1 MNWLPWEVSQNTDL
15 MKAWVVLFI
24 FLLMLA
30 APRLFTFGSAQAPSD
45 QSRFY
50 GPDIPDTVSPFPGE
64 TAENMPVYN
73 PSVLFMIQELLS
85 GHEVLMEF
93 FPTDSLIF
101 ILTVTREAAGINIA
115 RTGPGFWQDVRLF
128 QNQVR
133 QAVFNESR
141 KRSEQ
146 ISIVLLSQV
155 AKYLKGKTR
164 AVIIARNCLHAFP
177 FDLLVVPGS
186 TSGQHSQR
194 SSYLIEKMEI
204 VCNNSISQWLRC
216 RLRDRI
222 IQAGPHADKSP
233 SFVGFSPGFDAHGC
247 IQELHDAGTEVRR
260 IGKMF
265 NEKGMAP
272 VVLLDENSNENNF
285 KSYARSGHIVHLA
298 THSMRNMT
306 NPEMNGLLFHEY
318 CPGLSGGEKDDG
330 LLAIPEICELK
341 IPADLI
347 VLNSCASAK
356 VIGRVGVNWYSCA
369 DCFIKAGAG
378 NVLCTLWNVTDH
390 FAERFMVEFY
400 RYYLSGMSFSKALRQ
415 AKLRM
420 MSEPSTMLPVNWAAY
435 VLIGS

>member
-1 MNWLPWEVSQNTDL
+1 MNWSPWEASQNTDI
-15 MKAWVVLFI
+15 MKARVISFIVLV
-24 FLLMLA
+24 MLA
-30 APRLFTFGSAQAPSD
+30 SNCFFTYASAQAPSD
-45 QSRFY
+45 PSRFS
-50 GPDIPDTVSPFPGE
+50 GPDIPDTVNPFPGE
-64 TAENMPVYN
+64 TTGNMPVYN

-93 FPTDSLIF
+93 FPTDSLVF
-101 ILTVTREAAGINIA
+101 ILTVTRESAGINIS

-128 QNQVR
+128 QDQVR
-133 QAVFNESR
+133 QAGFSESR
-141 KRSEQ
+141 KLSEQ
-146 ISIVLLSQV
+146 ISAVLLSRA
-155 AKYLKGKTR
+155 AKFLKGKTR
-164 AVIIARNCLHAFP
+164 AVIIARNGLHAFP
-177 FDLLVVPGS
+177 FDLLTLPGAASGLHPGS
-186 TSGQHSQR
+186 SN
-194 SSYLIEKMEI
+194 YLIEKMEV

-216 RLRDRI
+216 RLRERI
-222 IQAGPHADKSP
+222 IQAGPQADKSP
-233 SFVGFSPGFDAHGC
+233 SFVGFSPGFGFHGS
-247 IQELHDAGTEVRR
+247 IQELPDAGTEVRR

-272 VVLLDENSNENNF
+272 VILLDENSNENNF

-318 CPGLSGGEKDDG
+318 CPGLSGGENDDG

-356 VIGRVGVNWYSCA
+356 VIGRIGTNWYSCA

-378 NVLCTLWNVTDH
+378 NVLCTLWNVTDQ
-390 FAERFMVEFY
+390 FAEWFMVEFY

-420 MSEPSTMLPVNWAAY
+420 MSEPSTKLPVNWAAY